1 MAQVDAADRRAHSPG
16 FHESQDLLAV
26 VALDGT
32 LKSVNASWKRVL
44 GYEFNE
50 LVGRALSRLVDD
62 QDRSRVIRL
71 LNPRLVASDPAP
83 VEIALRHKDRSYR
96 IFTWERRKRAGEEAM
111 FILGKDITQ
120 KKMMETTGS
129 LRLHDLNAQAEKMRR
144 QEEST
149 EDPTRKPR

>member
-1 MAQVDAADRRAHSPG
+1 MNAVERRANSPG
-16 FHESQDLLAV
+16 FHGSQDLLAV

-32 LKSVNASWKRVL
+32 LKSVNASWKRAL
-44 GYEFNE
+44 GYELNE
-50 LVGRALSRLVDD
+50 VVGRALFKLVDD

-71 LNPRLVASDPAP
+71 LNPRLVASDAAP
-83 VEIALRHKDRSYR
+83 IEIALRHKDRSYR
-96 IFTWERRKRAGEEAM
+96 IFAWKRRKRAGEEAM
-111 FILGKDITQ
+111 FISGKDITQ

-129 LRLHDLNAQAEKMRR
+129 LLLHDLKAQAEKMRR